1 MIVEHLAQNPIL
13 WTIFE
18 KIFGADKQ
26 KEAIYRS
33 AVEFKKSLLDFG
45 CSSGNITGAFLDFD
59 YTGVDTDKKSISY
72 AKKRWASYK
81 NVKFICTDILGKRF
95 NRQRFN
101 YILFAGTGHHLSPV
115 LFIPIT
121 EKLINLLESN
131 GQIWFYDILKP
142 NKKNH
147 FLAHILAA
155 IDRGKYIR
163 TYSQYKRIFKK
174 IKGIKIIESKTIKV
188 SGTLIPQEDY
198 CFFRLAKKKFIYSAG
213 PNRFLRPDHI
223 GPRTEQ
229 IP

>member
-101 YILFAGTGHHLSPV
+101 YILFDKFHNGFTS
-115 LFIPIT
+115 F
-121 EKLINLLESN
+121 LI
-131 GQIWFYDILKP
+131 Y
-142 NKKNH
+142 
-147 FLAHILAA
+147 
-155 IDRGKYIR
+155 
-163 TYSQYKRIFKK
+163 
-174 IKGIKIIESKTIKV
+174 V
-188 SGTLIPQEDY
+188 SAQL
-198 CFFRLAKKKFIYSAG
+198 
-213 PNRFLRPDHI
+213 
-223 GPRTEQ
+223 
-229 IP
+229 